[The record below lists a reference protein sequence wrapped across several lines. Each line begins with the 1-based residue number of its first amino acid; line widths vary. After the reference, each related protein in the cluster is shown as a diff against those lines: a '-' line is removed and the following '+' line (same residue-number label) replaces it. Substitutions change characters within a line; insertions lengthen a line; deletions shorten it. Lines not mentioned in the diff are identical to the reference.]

1 MWIWLWQVPEVSNK
15 RTWGEAFG
23 GLLTTPLSMVWVIG
37 LLILLFIMSRVNNN
51 LEIKS
56 VNRAIV
62 ISRSLVGMF
71 MWFLVAPIA
80 IFLFLMLFALVYRV
94 EMLDIGFIFKWIGLT
109 FSSYWW
115 LVKCFFG
122 AESISGEKDAYSL
135 DAVVRIL
142 WVSLPLA
149 FIWIRATKTTIT
161 RLLIVPLI
169 LAFFIIA
176 RHKRAEPSFITG
188 KEGRE
193 FLENLPIVG
202 NLLKEPAPVAGSKKL
217 KAATRGDNVKTIVI
231 FSVLGGLIVVGIVV
245 GLYKKMYVIGLITA
259 VIGIFGLFLL
269 APSGDMKILKLQH
282 GDDHP
287 INTNI
292 DSLIQLMDSLY
303 KIEGESAEVYQLS
316 RQIDEALHAQQDMV
330 KFPDTILCKP
340 QYRVYFYDWCE

>member
-1 MWIWLWQVPEVSNK
+1 MWIWLWQPPDVSNK
-15 RTWGEAFG
+15 RTWGEAFA

-71 MWFLVAPIA
+71 MWFIVVPIVL
-80 IFLFLMLFALVYRV
+80 FLFLMLFALVYKID
-94 EMLDIGFIFKWIGLT
+94 MLDIGFIFKWIGLT

-115 LVKCFFG
+115 LIKCFFG
-122 AESISGEKDAYSL
+122 AESISGEKAAYSL
-135 DAVVRIL
+135 DAVVRVL

-149 FIWIRATKTTIT
+149 FIWVRATSTTMT

-169 LAFFIIA
+169 LGFFIIA

-193 FLENLPIVG
+193 FMENLPVVG
-202 NLLKEPAPVAGSKKL
+202 NLLKERPPVAGSKKL
-217 KAATRGDNVKTIVI
+217 KAATRGDNIKTIVI
-231 FSVLGGLIVVGIVV
+231 FSTLCGIIIFGIGF
-245 GLYKKMYVIGLITA
+245 GLYKKMYVVGLITT
-259 VIGIFGLFLL
+259 VIGVFGLFLL
-269 APSGDMKILKLQH
+269 APSADLKVIKLQH

-287 INTNI
+287 INANI
-292 DSLIQLMDSLY
+292 DSLIGRMDSLY
-303 KIEGESAEVYQLS
+303 KIQGESTDVYQLS
-316 RQIDEALHAQQDMV
+316 RQIDEALHAQHDMI

-340 QYRVYFYDWCE
+340 QYRVYFYDWCD